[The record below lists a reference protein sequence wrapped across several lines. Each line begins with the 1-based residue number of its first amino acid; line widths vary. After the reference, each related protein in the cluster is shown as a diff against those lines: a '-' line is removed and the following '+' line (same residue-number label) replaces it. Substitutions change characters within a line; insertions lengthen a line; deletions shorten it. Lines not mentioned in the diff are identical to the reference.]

1 VLTLFFTDQINDGS
15 TQTLDNDDA
24 HHAIKVLRLKL
35 GEVIKISDGVKKWV
49 SGSIIE
55 ISKKELTISISERGD
70 FEEKK
75 PELVLV
81 QAVTKSERNKEMLE
95 LAIEAGVDR
104 IIPWQAERSISK
116 WQSDSAQKWEIGIKE
131 ACKQARQVRLPKLM
145 PMLTTAG
152 VVQLLSKDARIIVFH
167 ESASEKFAQL
177 QLPESLA
184 SIYLVIGPEG
194 GISQSELSIFENG
207 GSKIVRLGETVLRDM
222 DCLFCKIVNGT
233 IPANIVK
240 KNELF
245 TAFNDITPQA
255 PTHILI
261 IPNKHFTN
269 MAEVANSDP
278 ALAGEIFRAAGE
290 IASENGLESYRMNVN
305 TGAAAGQSV
314 FHAHLHLLAG
324 RSFAWPPG

>member
-1 VLTLFFTDQINDGS
+1 VLTLFFTDQINHGS
-15 TQTLDNDDA
+15 TQTLDKDDA

-167 ESASEKFAQL
+167 ESASEKFTQL

-207 GSKIVRLGETVLRDM
+207 GSKIVRLGETVLRS
-222 DCLFCKIVNGT
+222 
-233 IPANIVK
+233 A
-240 KNELF
+240 
-245 TAFNDITPQA
+245 
-255 PTHILI
+255 H
-261 IPNKHFTN
+261 
-269 MAEVANSDP
+269 
-278 ALAGEIFRAAGE
+278 AGFAA
-290 IASENGLESYRMNVN
+290 ISAVQTKL
-305 TGAAAGQSV
+305 
-314 FHAHLHLLAG
+314 G
-324 RSFAWPPG
+324 RW

>member
-1 VLTLFFTDQINDGS
+1 MLTLFFTDQINDGS
-15 TQTLDNDDA
+15 TQTLDKDDA

-194 GISQSELSIFENG
+194 GISQSELSKFENG
-207 GSKIVRLGETVLRDM
+207 GSKIVRLGETVLRS
-222 DCLFCKIVNGT
+222 
-233 IPANIVK
+233 A
-240 KNELF
+240 
-245 TAFNDITPQA
+245 
-255 PTHILI
+255 H
-261 IPNKHFTN
+261 
-269 MAEVANSDP
+269 
-278 ALAGEIFRAAGE
+278 AGFAA
-290 IASENGLESYRMNVN
+290 ISAVQTKL
-305 TGAAAGQSV
+305 
-314 FHAHLHLLAG
+314 G
-324 RSFAWPPG
+324 RW

>member
-15 TQTLDNDDA
+15 TQTLDKDDA

-194 GISQSELSIFENG
+194 GISQSELSIFENA
-207 GSKIVRLGETVLRDM
+207 GSKIVRLGETVLRS
-222 DCLFCKIVNGT
+222 
-233 IPANIVK
+233 A
-240 KNELF
+240 
-245 TAFNDITPQA
+245 
-255 PTHILI
+255 H
-261 IPNKHFTN
+261 
-269 MAEVANSDP
+269 
-278 ALAGEIFRAAGE
+278 AGFAA
-290 IASENGLESYRMNVN
+290 ISAVQTKL
-305 TGAAAGQSV
+305 
-314 FHAHLHLLAG
+314 G
-324 RSFAWPPG
+324 RW

>member
-1 VLTLFFTDQINDGS
+1 MLTLFFTDQINDGS

-152 VVQLLSKDARIIVFH
+152 VVQLLSKEARIIVFH
-167 ESASEKFAQL
+167 ESAGEKFAQL
-177 QLPESLA
+177 QLPELLA

-207 GSKIVRLGETVLRDM
+207 GSKIVRLGETVLRS
-222 DCLFCKIVNGT
+222 
-233 IPANIVK
+233 A
-240 KNELF
+240 
-245 TAFNDITPQA
+245 
-255 PTHILI
+255 H
-261 IPNKHFTN
+261 
-269 MAEVANSDP
+269 
-278 ALAGEIFRAAGE
+278 AGFAA
-290 IASENGLESYRMNVN
+290 ISAVQTKL
-305 TGAAAGQSV
+305 
-314 FHAHLHLLAG
+314 G
-324 RSFAWPPG
+324 RW

>member
-15 TQTLDNDDA
+15 TQTLDKDDA

-152 VVQLLSKDARIIVFH
+152 VAQLLSKDARIIVFH

-207 GSKIVRLGETVLRDM
+207 GSKIVRLGETVLRS
-222 DCLFCKIVNGT
+222 
-233 IPANIVK
+233 A
-240 KNELF
+240 
-245 TAFNDITPQA
+245 
-255 PTHILI
+255 H
-261 IPNKHFTN
+261 
-269 MAEVANSDP
+269 
-278 ALAGEIFRAAGE
+278 AGFAA
-290 IASENGLESYRMNVN
+290 ISAVQTKL
-305 TGAAAGQSV
+305 
-314 FHAHLHLLAG
+314 G
-324 RSFAWPPG
+324 RW

>member
-15 TQTLDNDDA
+15 TQTLDKDDA

-116 WQSDSAQKWEIGIKE
+116 WQSDSAQKWDIGIKE

-207 GSKIVRLGETVLRDM
+207 GSKIVRLGETVLRS
-222 DCLFCKIVNGT
+222 
-233 IPANIVK
+233 A
-240 KNELF
+240 
-245 TAFNDITPQA
+245 
-255 PTHILI
+255 H
-261 IPNKHFTN
+261 
-269 MAEVANSDP
+269 
-278 ALAGEIFRAAGE
+278 AGFAA
-290 IASENGLESYRMNVN
+290 ISAVQTKL
-305 TGAAAGQSV
+305 
-314 FHAHLHLLAG
+314 G
-324 RSFAWPPG
+324 RW

>member
-1 VLTLFFTDQINDGS
+1 MLTLFFTDQINNGS
-15 TQTLDNDDA
+15 TQILDKNEA
-24 HHAIKVLRLKL
+24 NHAIKVLRLKL

-49 SGSIIE
+49 SGPIIK
-55 ISKKELTISISERGD
+55 ISKKELTISVSDKGE

-81 QAVTKSERNKEMLE
+81 QAVTKSDRNKEMLE
-95 LAIEAGVDR
+95 LVIESGVDR

-167 ESASEKFAQL
+167 ESASEKFTQL

-207 GSKIVRLGETVLRDM
+207 GSKIVRLGETVLRS
-222 DCLFCKIVNGT
+222 
-233 IPANIVK
+233 A
-240 KNELF
+240 
-245 TAFNDITPQA
+245 
-255 PTHILI
+255 H
-261 IPNKHFTN
+261 
-269 MAEVANSDP
+269 
-278 ALAGEIFRAAGE
+278 AGFAA
-290 IASENGLESYRMNVN
+290 ISAVQTKL
-305 TGAAAGQSV
+305 
-314 FHAHLHLLAG
+314 G
-324 RSFAWPPG
+324 RW

>member
-15 TQTLDNDDA
+15 IQTLDNDDA

-95 LAIEAGVDR
+95 LAVEAGVDR

-167 ESASEKFAQL
+167 ESANEKFTQL

-207 GSKIVRLGETVLRDM
+207 GSKIVRLGETVLRS
-222 DCLFCKIVNGT
+222 
-233 IPANIVK
+233 A
-240 KNELF
+240 
-245 TAFNDITPQA
+245 
-255 PTHILI
+255 H
-261 IPNKHFTN
+261 
-269 MAEVANSDP
+269 
-278 ALAGEIFRAAGE
+278 AGFAA
-290 IASENGLESYRMNVN
+290 ISAVQTKL
-305 TGAAAGQSV
+305 
-314 FHAHLHLLAG
+314 G
-324 RSFAWPPG
+324 RW

>member
-15 TQTLDNDDA
+15 TQTLDKDDA

-152 VVQLLSKDARIIVFH
+152 VVQLLSKEARIIVFH
-167 ESASEKFAQL
+167 ESAGEKFAQL

-194 GISQSELSIFENG
+194 GISQSELSKFENG
-207 GSKIVRLGETVLRDM
+207 GSKIVRLGETVLRS
-222 DCLFCKIVNGT
+222 
-233 IPANIVK
+233 A
-240 KNELF
+240 
-245 TAFNDITPQA
+245 
-255 PTHILI
+255 H
-261 IPNKHFTN
+261 
-269 MAEVANSDP
+269 
-278 ALAGEIFRAAGE
+278 AGFAA
-290 IASENGLESYRMNVN
+290 ISAVQTKL
-305 TGAAAGQSV
+305 
-314 FHAHLHLLAG
+314 G
-324 RSFAWPPG
+324 RW

>member
-15 TQTLDNDDA
+15 TQTLDKDDA

-35 GEVIKISDGVKKWV
+35 GEVIKISDGVNKWV

-95 LAIEAGVDR
+95 LAIEASVDR

-207 GSKIVRLGETVLRDM
+207 GSKIVRLGETVLRS
-222 DCLFCKIVNGT
+222 
-233 IPANIVK
+233 A
-240 KNELF
+240 
-245 TAFNDITPQA
+245 
-255 PTHILI
+255 H
-261 IPNKHFTN
+261 
-269 MAEVANSDP
+269 
-278 ALAGEIFRAAGE
+278 AGFAA
-290 IASENGLESYRMNVN
+290 ISAVQTKL
-305 TGAAAGQSV
+305 
-314 FHAHLHLLAG
+314 G
-324 RSFAWPPG
+324 RW

>member
-15 TQTLDNDDA
+15 TQTLDKDDA

-49 SGSIIE
+49 SGSIIKT
-55 ISKKELTISISERGD
+55 SKKELTISISERGD

-184 SIYLVIGPEG
+184 SMYLVIGPEG
-194 GISQSELSIFENG
+194 GISQNELSIFENG
-207 GSKIVRLGETVLRDM
+207 GSKIVRLGETVLRS
-222 DCLFCKIVNGT
+222 
-233 IPANIVK
+233 A
-240 KNELF
+240 
-245 TAFNDITPQA
+245 
-255 PTHILI
+255 H
-261 IPNKHFTN
+261 
-269 MAEVANSDP
+269 
-278 ALAGEIFRAAGE
+278 AGFAA
-290 IASENGLESYRMNVN
+290 ISAVQTKL
-305 TGAAAGQSV
+305 
-314 FHAHLHLLAG
+314 G
-324 RSFAWPPG
+324 RW

>member
-1 VLTLFFTDQINDGS
+1 MLTLFFTDQINDGS
-15 TQTLDNDDA
+15 TQTLDKDDA

-70 FEEKK
+70 FEAKK

-207 GSKIVRLGETVLRDM
+207 GSKIVRLGETVLRS
-222 DCLFCKIVNGT
+222 
-233 IPANIVK
+233 A
-240 KNELF
+240 
-245 TAFNDITPQA
+245 
-255 PTHILI
+255 H
-261 IPNKHFTN
+261 
-269 MAEVANSDP
+269 
-278 ALAGEIFRAAGE
+278 AGFAA
-290 IASENGLESYRMNVN
+290 ISAVQTKL
-305 TGAAAGQSV
+305 
-314 FHAHLHLLAG
+314 G
-324 RSFAWPPG
+324 RW

>member
-1 VLTLFFTDQINDGS
+1 MLTLFFTDQINDGS
-15 TQTLDNDDA
+15 TQTLDKDDA

-95 LAIEAGVDR
+95 LAVEAGVDR

-167 ESASEKFAQL
+167 ESASEKFTQL

-207 GSKIVRLGETVLRDM
+207 GSKIVRLGETVLRS
-222 DCLFCKIVNGT
+222 
-233 IPANIVK
+233 A
-240 KNELF
+240 
-245 TAFNDITPQA
+245 
-255 PTHILI
+255 H
-261 IPNKHFTN
+261 
-269 MAEVANSDP
+269 
-278 ALAGEIFRAAGE
+278 AGFAA
-290 IASENGLESYRMNVN
+290 ISAVQTKL
-305 TGAAAGQSV
+305 
-314 FHAHLHLLAG
+314 G
-324 RSFAWPPG
+324 RW

>member
-1 VLTLFFTDQINDGS
+1 MLTLFFTDQINDGS

-95 LAIEAGVDR
+95 LAVEAGVDR

-152 VVQLLSKDARIIVFH
+152 LVQLLSKDARIIVFH
-167 ESASEKFAQL
+167 ESASEKFTQL

-207 GSKIVRLGETVLRDM
+207 GSKIVRLGETVLRS
-222 DCLFCKIVNGT
+222 
-233 IPANIVK
+233 A
-240 KNELF
+240 
-245 TAFNDITPQA
+245 
-255 PTHILI
+255 H
-261 IPNKHFTN
+261 
-269 MAEVANSDP
+269 
-278 ALAGEIFRAAGE
+278 AGFAA
-290 IASENGLESYRMNVN
+290 ISAVQTKL
-305 TGAAAGQSV
+305 
-314 FHAHLHLLAG
+314 G
-324 RSFAWPPG
+324 RW

>member
-1 VLTLFFTDQINDGS
+1 MLTLFFTDQINDGS
-15 TQTLDNDDA
+15 TQTLDKDDA

-35 GEVIKISDGVKKWV
+35 GEVIKISDGVNKWV

-55 ISKKELTISISERGD
+55 ISKKELTISISERGN

-207 GSKIVRLGETVLRDM
+207 GSKIVRLGETVLRS
-222 DCLFCKIVNGT
+222 
-233 IPANIVK
+233 A
-240 KNELF
+240 
-245 TAFNDITPQA
+245 
-255 PTHILI
+255 H
-261 IPNKHFTN
+261 
-269 MAEVANSDP
+269 
-278 ALAGEIFRAAGE
+278 AGFAA
-290 IASENGLESYRMNVN
+290 ISAVQTKL
-305 TGAAAGQSV
+305 
-314 FHAHLHLLAG
+314 G
-324 RSFAWPPG
+324 RW